1 MKDIQN
7 RKDVEFLVNEFY
19 KRVEK
24 DNVIGFF
31 FTEVV
36 ALNWEQHLPIMYS
49 FWETL
54 ILGNGDY
61 RGNPML
67 KHIQLNRKEKML
79 PKHFD
84 RWLELWNK
92 TVSENFAGKNA
103 EIAISKAIQIGGLM
117 KFKVQTT

>member
-1 MKDIQN
+1 MKDIEN
-7 RKDVEFLVNEFY
+7 RKDIEFLVDEFY
-19 KRVEK
+19 KHVVK
-24 DNVIGFF
+24 DDTIGFF
-31 FTEVV
+31 FTNVV
-36 ALNWEQHLPIMYS
+36 PVDWAKHMPIMYS

-67 KHIQLNRKEKML
+67 KHISLNRKEKML

-84 RWLELWNK
+84 KWLELWETTIKANFK
-92 TVSENFAGKNA
+92 GEN
-103 EIAISKAIQIGGLM
+103 AIKALQKAQQIGGLM